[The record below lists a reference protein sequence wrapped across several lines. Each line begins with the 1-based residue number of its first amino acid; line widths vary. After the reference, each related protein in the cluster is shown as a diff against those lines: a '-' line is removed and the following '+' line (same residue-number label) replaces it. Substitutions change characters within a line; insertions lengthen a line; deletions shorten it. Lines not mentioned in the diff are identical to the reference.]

1 MPAKKDE
8 LQDLNSMGAED
19 HELSH
24 GESSTLLDPVKEAKM
39 MRKFDIYAV
48 GMLGILYLL
57 ANLDRSNIGNAQVA
71 GMPDEL
77 GLVGNQYGTAVT
89 LLYATYVPFELPV
102 AVLLK
107 IIGPKYLLTCCSA
120 AWGLVC
126 LATGFVQNWQ
136 GLYTCRLLIGLF
148 EAGLIPCINVY
159 LGMVYKKSERGKRS
173 SVIFAF
179 SAFASA
185 FGGILAYALT
195 QIKTSTYFTSWRA
208 LFIFEGGLTLVCV
221 PFFWFAFPHEPRKAW
236 FLTDEEREM
245 MRLRYELDLHWGI
258 DEKFTWSAVVNAL
271 VDPKWH
277 AFWVFQFSVDVSL
290 YGFTTFLPKI
300 VNGLGYSS
308 VYANLMTVPIYI
320 WGLCTFLFTAYMSD
334 RQRQRGYWIAGPLV
348 FLVIGYAMLISVDSV
363 GVRYFACFGKST
375 NPEQALARRADKEQR
390 AVAVMGIYP
399 TTGLS
404 MMWLQDNAAQH
415 FKRATMV
422 GGALTLGNTAGVAV
436 GQIFTT
442 ASSPRYIKGLSIALG
457 LAVVALCMVGGLMV
471 GMARANRRRAERLR
485 KAEEAGAPLQA
496 QPEKGDMDVYFVYS
510 L

>member
-8 LQDLNSMGAED
+8 LQISTSMGAED
-19 HELSH
+19 RELSH
-24 GESSTLLDPVKEAKM
+24 GSSSASLDPVKEAKM
-39 MRKFDIYAV
+39 MRKFDFFAV

-77 GLVGNQYGTAVT
+77 GLVGNQYGNAVT

-107 IIGPKYLLTCCSA
+107 IIGPKYLITFCAA

-221 PFFWFAFPHEPRKAW
+221 PFFWYLFPHEPRKAW
-236 FLTDEEREM
+236 FLTEEEKDM
-245 MRLRYELDLHWGI
+245 MKMRYELDPHWGI
-258 DEKFTWSAVVNAL
+258 DEKFTWSAVVSAL

-277 AFWVFQFSVDVSL
+277 AFWIFQFSVDVSL

-300 VNGLGYSS
+300 INGLGYSS
-308 VYANLMTVPIYI
+308 VMANLMTVPIYF
-320 WGLCTFLFTAYMSD
+320 WGLSTFLFTAYMSD

-348 FLVIGYAMLISVDSV
+348 FLVIGYAILISVDSV
-363 GVRYFACFGKST
+363 GVRYFACF
-375 NPEQALARRADKEQR
+375 
-390 AVAVMGIYP
+390 VAVMGIYP

-442 ASSPRYIKGLSIALG
+442 ESAPRYIKGLSIALG
-457 LAVVALCMVGGLMV
+457 LAVVALCMVGALMV

-485 KAEEAGAPLQA
+485 KAEEAGVPLQA
-496 QPEKGDMDVYFVYS
+496 RPEKGDMDVYFVYS

>member
-8 LQDLNSMGAED
+8 LQISTSMGVTD
-19 HELSH
+19 NELSH
-24 GESSTLLDPVKEAKM
+24 GSSSALLDPAKEAKM
-39 MRKFDIYAV
+39 MRKFDIFAV

-57 ANLDRSNIGNAQVA
+57 ANLDRSNIGNAQIA

-77 GLVGNQYGTAVT
+77 GLTGNQYGNAVT

-102 AVLLK
+102 AVMLK
-107 IIGPKYLLTCCSA
+107 VIGPKYLLTLCAA

-126 LATGFVQNWQ
+126 LCTGFIQNWQ
-136 GLYTCRLLIGLF
+136 GLYTCRLLIGFF

-179 SAFASA
+179 SAIASA

-208 LFIFEGGLTLVCV
+208 LFIFEGAITLFAA
-221 PFFWFAFPHEPRKAW
+221 PFFYFIFPHEPREAW
-236 FLTDEEREM
+236 FLTPEEKEM
-245 MRLRYELDLHWGI
+245 MRLRYELDPHWGI
-258 DEKFTWSAVVNAL
+258 DEEFTWSAVLSAL
-271 VDPKWH
+271 IDPKWH

-300 VNGLGYSS
+300 INGLGYSS
-308 VYANLMTVPIYI
+308 VQANLLTVPIYF

-334 RQRQRGYWIAGPLV
+334 RQGVRGYWIAGPLV
-348 FLVIGYAMLISVDSV
+348 CLVVGYAILISVDSL
-363 GVRYFACFGKST
+363 GVRYFACFI
-375 NPEQALARRADKEQR
+375 
-390 AVAVMGIYP
+390 AVMGIYP
-399 TTGLS
+399 TTGMS

-442 ASSPRYIKGLSIALG
+442 ESAPRYIKGLSIALG
-457 LAVVALCMVGGLMV
+457 LAVVALAMVAGLMI

-485 KAEEAGAPLQA
+485 KAEEAGAPLAA
-496 QPEKGDMDVYFVYS
+496 QPEKGDMDVHFVYS